1 MYCCFLNDGSREYI
15 NVGSADQ
22 DVQFRRVIEEK
33 LGHDMATCFD
43 ELLIKHCEKIEE
55 NSYAYFEKKVT
66 LIQNRIDMLISHFDE
81 YLNLPDQA
89 KNVLRV
95 VKTEMNDMLENFDL

>member
-43 ELLIKHCEKIEE
+43 EVAYNHVERVIDYIEKQLPLIK
-55 NSYAYFEKKVT
+55 
-66 LIQNRIDMLISHFDE
+66 NRIDMLIYHFDD
-81 YLNLPDQA
+81 YAKLPDKA
-89 KNVLRV
+89 KDVLQV
-95 VKTEMNDMLENFDL
+95 VKKEMDEMVKEAGFIE